1 MLTQPASAPAGCPAA
16 PPVDC
21 RTLRGAG
28 SGEASAGNASVLV
41 AVMLPEVP
49 CCTAFDRPAFSKL
62 LADAAVA
69 AGASQPPT
77 IHLQLIATTKNGKAP
92 RDAASQ
98 PNCSFAK
105 LVALGG
111 TLVQARVDFDRWQ
124 TDAAAAACFY
134 RSFLLHEPYIDPQ
147 GLPVVQPAAPAWLQ
161 ARYGPTASVASVRRD
176 ALLSVQRQA
185 SAQPST
191 PAPTKPVRAS

>member
-1 MLTQPASAPAGCPAA
+1 MLTQPASSPAGCPAA

-21 RTLRGAG
+21 RMLRGAS
-28 SGEASAGNASVLV
+28 SGEASAGNAAVLV
-41 AVMLPEVP
+41 AVMLPDVP
-49 CCTAFDRPAFSKL
+49 CCAAFDRAAFSKL

-77 IHLQLIATTKNGKAP
+77 THLQLIATTKNSSTP
-92 RDAASQ
+92 RDAASL

-111 TLVQARVDFDRWQ
+111 TLVQARVDFDRWK
-124 TDAAAAACFY
+124 TDAAAASCFY
-134 RSFLLHEPYIDPQ
+134 RSFLLYEPSFDAQ

-161 ARYGPTASVASVRRD
+161 ARYGRSASVASVRR
-176 ALLSVQRQA
+176 AAPLSVQRQV
-185 SAQPST
+185 SAQPSA
-191 PAPTKPVRAS
+191 PAPTKP